1 MTSFHTPKDRWLSAA
16 LGRIEADF
24 QRSADTHLIALPLPE
39 FSARGIDFICK
50 CLFQIVFQVAVLER
64 TDTFYY

>member
-1 MTSFHTPKDRWLSAA
+1 MPRTELV
-16 LGRIEADF
+16 
-24 QRSADTHLIALPLPE
+24 
-39 FSARGIDFICK
+39 ARGIDFICK